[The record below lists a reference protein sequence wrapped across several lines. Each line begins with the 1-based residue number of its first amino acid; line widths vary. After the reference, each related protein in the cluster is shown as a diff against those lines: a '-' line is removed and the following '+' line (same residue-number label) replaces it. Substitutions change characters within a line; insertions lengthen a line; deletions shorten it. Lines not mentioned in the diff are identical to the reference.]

1 MPIMSPARVEAL
13 VSDPFPRAAFTIGYG
28 VWRTLV
34 CVIDWCLPFAHRGTL
49 IAAYVERLNRMD
61 VAVLAL
67 GGEVDAQARDDLRSE
82 IQALKGRIRHG
93 EVPPASSEV
102 WEVLRSEA
110 DRAVQGRPF
119 RRWHDLGAALGRYE
133 FKARASWPGW
143 PLPDLA
149 AVLDQARRVYKEVG
163 PGVVPVLGALVQ
175 HAPRLAVTGP
185 VRLLFLVL
193 GAEKYADDY
202 PDGGGRALASG
213 LSGELAME
221 LERQLA
227 DLMRPNPALPPF
239 IPTRHQERALCEVRR
254 EALTADRLQDI
265 LDMDRAQMFRD
276 VINPL
281 KAAGRLAN
289 NRRLGGYYDPTAPP
303 ENK

>member
-1 MPIMSPARVEAL
+1 
-13 VSDPFPRAAFTIGYG
+13 
-28 VWRTLV
+28 
-34 CVIDWCLPFAHRGTL
+34 
-49 IAAYVERLNRMD
+49 MD

-67 GGEVDAQARDDLRSE
+67 GGEVDARARDDLRSE
-82 IQALKGRIRHG
+82 IQALKGDIRHG

-102 WEVLRSEA
+102 WEVLRSEV

-119 RRWHDLGAALGRYE
+119 QKWHGLGDALGRYH
-133 FKARASWPGW
+133 FKARASWPGD
-143 PLPDLA
+143 PLPGLA
-149 AVLDQARRVYKEVG
+149 AVLDQARRVCEEVG

-185 VRLLFLVL
+185 CRLLFSVL

-202 PDGGGRALASG
+202 PEGGGRALASG

-227 DLMRPNPALPPF
+227 GLTRPNPALPPF
-239 IPTRHQERALCEVRR
+239 RPTGRQEQLLLAVRGKALK
-254 EALTADRLQDI
+254 ATRLEKVLHVDHKQ
-265 LDMDRAQMFRD
+265 LYRD

-281 KAAGRLAN
+281 MAAGRLKN
-289 NRRLGGYYDPTAPP
+289 DRRLGGYYDPMAPP
-303 ENK
+303 EKK